1 MLTAKDS
8 KSNAHLKLWGEN
20 VGSQVGEAV
29 IQELI
34 RLKQLDQLTF
44 KRFYTWYESLSF
56 AFRTF
61 VLPSCYSS
69 VLIFN
74 HAFLFW
80 LLARLSIWFW
90 TPTRVRRTH

>member
-8 KSNAHLKLWGEN
+8 KSNSYLKLWGEN

-44 KRFYTWYESLSF
+44 KRFYTWYEFLLI
-56 AFRTF
+56 AFRIIG
-61 VLPSCYSS
+61 LP
-69 VLIFN
+69 
-74 HAFLFW
+74 
-80 LLARLSIWFW
+80 
-90 TPTRVRRTH
+90 